1 NGKDSTFS
9 IFDSFREGGEQGPPK
24 IGFGYGLKNGQ
35 KVNVYTQQDPCPYQV
50 VLVGPKSSQ
59 GQYEYV
65 IMSNWAKYPVI
76 GMVRDLDLYASKYRK
91 EMEQEL
97 RKEGYLNILTNMLGG
112 SLRFVDWRTCRNS
125 QVTTGNI
132 VGNILNGLLF
142 G

>member
-1 NGKDSTFS
+1 M
-9 IFDSFREGGEQGPPK
+9 
-24 IGFGYGLKNGQ
+24 
-35 KVNVYTQQDPCPYQV
+35 
-50 VLVGPKSSQ
+50 LVGPKSSE

-76 GMVRDLDLYASKYRK
+76 GMVRDLELYATKYRSQ
-91 EMEQEL
+91 MERQL
-97 RKEGYLNILTNMLGG
+97 RQQGYINILSNMLGG
-112 SLRFVDWRTCRNS
+112 SIEFVDWDACRNS